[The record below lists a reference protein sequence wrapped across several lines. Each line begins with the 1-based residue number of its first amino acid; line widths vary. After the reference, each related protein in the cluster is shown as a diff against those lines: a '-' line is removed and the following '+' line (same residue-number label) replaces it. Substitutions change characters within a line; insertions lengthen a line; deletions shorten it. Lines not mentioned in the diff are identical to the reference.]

1 MSYERTPK
9 MTQMH
14 ATPDS
19 SSTPQRAGV
28 HLLSGD
34 LLGRIPEMWSTLTAW
49 EKLQIEQAA
58 AGCVSGTLREWPLL
72 RIALISIGVP
82 DSKELRNSHSDH
94 LREMCAAI
102 VARAPNA
109 EMSHAHE

>member
-1 MSYERTPK
+1 
-9 MTQMH
+9 MH
-14 ATPDS
+14 AIHDSRDTPARPS
-19 SSTPQRAGV
+19 V
-28 HLLSGD
+28 HLVSGD

-82 DSKELRNSHSDH
+82 DSKELRNSHSGH
-94 LREMCAAI
+94 LRDMCAAI
-102 VARAPNA
+102 VALVPNTT
-109 EMSHAHE
+109 MSQPGGQS

>member
-1 MSYERTPK
+1 

-14 ATPDS
+14 ALPDS
-19 SSTPQRAGV
+19 RDTSARPSV
-28 HLLSGD
+28 HLVSGD
-34 LLGRIPEMWSTLTAW
+34 LLGRIPEMWATLTAW

-82 DSKELRNSHSDH
+82 DSKELRNCCSGH
-94 LREMCAAI
+94 LRDMCAAI
-102 VARAPNA
+102 VALVPNKQGDTRPEA
-109 EMSHAHE
+109 KP